1 LGWVEISHPFHPLR
15 GRRFEVLK
23 KRRVAGV
30 DTLILRELERG
41 TLSVPR
47 EWTDWANPSPYD
59 SLTLPPRRLAADCLF
74 ELVALLDALR
84 PAPPPPEKACK
95 KELTKEMSDAS
106 VRPVVNVVR

>member
-1 LGWVEISHPFHPLR
+1 LGWAEISHPFHSLR

-47 EWTDWANPSPYD
+47 EWTDWADPTPYD
-59 SLTLPPRRLAADCLF
+59 SLTRPPHRLAADSLF
-74 ELVALLDALR
+74 ELVALLDAL
-84 PAPPPPEKACK
+84 A
-95 KELTKEMSDAS
+95 AS
-106 VRPVVNVVR
+106 SPSSLGKDLQKRIDKGGA